1 MADQISP
8 ADQILGIAKALTV
21 SVHEPFAEF
30 LLCSSEERE
39 FKISLL
45 DCYHLAG
52 HSCHAIT
59 GAFLVTAVAVKA
71 LFPETGVCVRGDIAV
86 EFGAHLT
93 ERATGPRS
101 HIVSYITG
109 AWADSGF
116 PGLQGHFVRKN
127 LMSFGNAHLPKEVI
141 RFRRISTGASVDLAY
156 DPTIVVSGLA
166 HNSLFPQS
174 WRFEI
179 EQVLLHHHDVVLV
192 KN

>member
-1 MADQISP
+1 MADQMSP
-8 ADQILGIAKALTV
+8 ADQILGIAKALTI

-59 GAFLVTAVAVKA
+59 GAYLVTAAAIKE
-71 LFPETGVCVRGDIAV
+71 LFSETGVCVRGDVVV
-86 EFGAHLT
+86 EFGASLS

-101 HIVSYITG
+101 HIISYITG

-116 PGLQGHFVRKN
+116 PGLRGHFVRKN
-127 LMSFGNAHLPKEVI
+127 LMSFGNPQLPKEII
-141 RFRRISTGASVDLAY
+141 RFRRISTGIHVDLTY
-156 DPTIVVSGLA
+156 DPTRALRGLD
-166 HNSLFPQS
+166 HNLPFPQS
-174 WRFEI
+174 WRAEI
-179 EQVLLHHHDVVLV
+179 SHVLQHRDDVIIRG
-192 KN
+192 

>member
-1 MADQISP
+1 MADQASP
-8 ADQILGIAKALTV
+8 ADQILSMAKALTV

-59 GAFLVTAVAVKA
+59 GAYLLTAAAIEA
-71 LFPETGVCVRGDIAV
+71 LFPETGVCVRGDVVV
-86 EFGAHLT
+86 EFGANLT

-101 HIVSYITG
+101 HIISYITG

-116 PGLQGHFVRKN
+116 PGLRGHFVRKN
-127 LMSFGNAHLPKEVI
+127 LMSFGNTHLPKEII
-141 RFRRISTGASVDLAY
+141 RFRRVSTGTQVDLTY
-156 DPTIVVSGLA
+156 DPIKVLQNLDQTLP
-166 HNSLFPQS
+166 FPQS
-174 WRFEI
+174 WRVEI
-179 EQVLLHHHDVVLV
+179 SHVLQHRSEVVV
-192 KN
+192 RS